1 MASFDVI
8 VVGGG
13 IMGCAAAAVLSRRRA
28 KVLLLEAGRIG
39 GAQGSSHGRSR
50 IIRMAYGAPHYID
63 LCRVAYQSWRALE
76 DEAGELLF
84 YVTGGLDIA
93 TPGIATW
100 DRARSAMIQSG
111 VAFEQ
116 LDPDEMRRRFPQF
129 RVPDSAQI
137 LFQPDAGVLH
147 ADACLSALSAVARRN
162 GARLEEGATVTAIKA
177 TQHEVTV
184 TADAGTF
191 QADRLVLAAG
201 AGMPDLLA
209 MIGPSLPLTVS
220 IEQVAYFRPH
230 DTASF
235 TAGRFPLFIVHFADG
250 RLGSG
255 FPLIRDPGLKLMLE
269 HKRPAATG
277 SPHRE
282 AGPDPERVEALRR
295 HAQQYLPGLTGEILG
310 SATCRY
316 TLTPD
321 EDFVIDRNPDNPR
334 VVVASACSGHG
345 FKFGALFGEALADL
359 TLGRQPAIDL
369 SRFRMTRFAPQAAA
383 GSTWTHA

>member
-8 VVGGG
+8 IVGGG
-13 IMGCAAAAVLSRRRA
+13 VMGCAAAAFLSRRRA

-39 GAQGSSHGRSR
+39 GTQGSSHGRSR

-63 LCRVAYQSWRALE
+63 LCRAAYRSWRALE

-84 YVTGGLDIA
+84 YVTGGVDIA
-93 TPGIATW
+93 TPGIGTW
-100 DRARSAMIQSG
+100 DRARSAMIDSG

-116 LDPDEMRRRFPQF
+116 LDHDEMRRRFPQF
-129 RVPDSAQI
+129 RAPESAQV

-162 GARLEEGATVTAIKA
+162 GARLEEG
-177 TQHEVTV
+177 VTV
-184 TADAGTF
+184 TVVDATRHDVRVTTEAGTF
-191 QADRLVLAAG
+191 RADSLVLAAG
-201 AGMPDLLA
+201 ARMPQLLA
-209 MIGPSLPLTVS
+209 MTGSSLPLTVS

-269 HKRPAATG
+269 HKRSAAPG
-277 SPHRE
+277 SLQRD
-282 AGPDPERVEALRR
+282 AGSADPERIEALRR
-295 HAQQYLPGLTGEILG
+295 HALQYLPGLTGEILG

-321 EDFVIDRNPDNPR
+321 EDFVLDRNPDNPR

-359 TLGRQPAIDL
+359 ALGLQPAIDL
-369 SRFRMTRFAPQAAA
+369 SRFQMSRFAPRAASS
-383 GSTWTHA
+383 STRA